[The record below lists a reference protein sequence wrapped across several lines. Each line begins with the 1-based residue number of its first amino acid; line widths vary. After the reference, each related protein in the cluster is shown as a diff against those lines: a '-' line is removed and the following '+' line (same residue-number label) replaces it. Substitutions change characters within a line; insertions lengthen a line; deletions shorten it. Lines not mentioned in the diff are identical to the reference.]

1 MMGFRW
7 LTCALVVAAAAVCL
21 SAADDSGVRG
31 HVRDPEGLPLPGVAI
46 TIIKAAGAARPQGAP
61 VTTDAEGTFF
71 IRLPPGSYRVRAT
84 LEGFEP
90 IDRPITVTTGASL
103 QLDLQMR
110 LAGVKEQVTVKGD
123 TPQPVLGTPSPAAPV
138 TATREVVD
146 SGMLPNAQYD
156 DVLPL
161 LPNVVRGPDGLIAVA
176 GASAPQGGLLV
187 NGINLSD
194 PITGEAVLLL
204 PLEAIDSV
212 DVFSGG
218 YPAEAGRATGGVTS
232 VHTLAGADKRRW
244 SANSFFPRIKF
255 VGVGPHGV
263 DSWEPNVGLSG
274 PLFDGRL
281 SVEQAISYR
290 YNRNRFETLWG
301 EQESTY
307 AALMS
312 WTQAD
317 WRVSDR
323 NHLAATLSFD
333 PQRDDAAG
341 ITAFTSA
348 ASAPR
353 VRVGGWSVAL
363 TDRLT
368 VGDRS
373 TLDVRASAVRGRLAV
388 APTGTD
394 PYEVGHDITRGSYFD
409 RRDLDGTRSEI
420 SAAWG
425 WTAPSGDQVL
435 TGVSTATESIDG
447 TEGAGAIDLLNS
459 AGQLVRRVSFT
470 ASAVPVSADARQFGA
485 FIQDRWTPRSWLTLD
500 AGVRYDRSSTAHA
513 ALSPRAAW
521 TIKLPGGASTI
532 GGSVGMYADK
542 IPLSAYAF
550 ASGQPRVVQ
559 TWDATGALTSS
570 ILYTNVRSGT
580 WSTPTA
586 SRWDLEFDH
595 RLNQAWQVRAKY
607 QERHGRHELVVDPVV
622 DSSQSGSLVLGG
634 GGVSSARSLEMTAAY
649 RASGGGN
656 EVYLSYVRSQS
667 LGSSNTLAAVDGMFR
682 TAYVQASQVAPLR
695 ADVPH
700 RLLAWGVFHLPAR
713 ISVAP
718 FIEVRSGFP
727 FTPIDEIWNYAAPVG
742 SARLP
747 WFGALD
753 LYVNKEMVVSPRLP
767 EVRFGLKLYNV
778 ASVHTERDVQRD
790 LARSDYGQTYNP
802 IPRDFTFVFE
812 LLWGKK

>member
-1 MMGFRW
+1 MRFPW
-7 LTCALVVAAAAVCL
+7 LPRALIVAAAAVCL
-21 SAADDSGVRG
+21 AAADDSGVRG
-31 HVRDPEGLPLPGVAI
+31 YVRDPDGLPLPGVAI
-46 TIIKAAGAARPQGAP
+46 TIAVASGAALPAGTSA
-61 VTTDAEGTFF
+61 TTDAQGAFV
-71 IRLPPGSYRVRAT
+71 IRLPPGAYRIRAN
-84 LEGFEP
+84 LEGFAP
-90 IDRPITVTTGASL
+90 VDRPIAVTAGVSL
-103 QLDLQMR
+103 QVDLQMR
-110 LAGVKEQVTVKGD
+110 LAAVKEQVTVKGD
-123 TPQPVLGTPSPAAPV
+123 TPQAVLGPPSPDAPV

-146 SGMLPNAQYD
+146 TGMLPNNQYD

-232 VHTLAGADKRRW
+232 VHTLAGSDKRRW

-274 PLFDGRL
+274 PLFGGRL
-281 SVEQAISYR
+281 SVEQAVSYR
-290 YNRNRFETLWG
+290 YDRNRFETLWG

-307 AALMS
+307 SALMS

-323 NHLAATLSFD
+323 NHVAATLSFD

-348 ASAPR
+348 ASAPQLR
-353 VRVGGWSVAL
+353 RGGWSVAL
-363 TDRLT
+363 ADRLT
-368 VGDRS
+368 VGERS

-388 APTGTD
+388 TPTGTD

-420 SAAWG
+420 SAVWG
-425 WTAPSGDQVL
+425 WTAPSGHQVL
-435 TGVSTATESIDG
+435 SGVSAATESIDG
-447 TEGAGAIDLLNS
+447 SEAAGAVDLLNS
-459 AGQLVRRVSFT
+459 AKQLVRRVSFT
-470 ASAVPVSADARQFGA
+470 VSAIPVSAGARQVGA
-485 FIQDRWTPRSWLTLD
+485 FAQDRWTVRSWFTLD
-500 AGVRYDRSSTAHA
+500 AGVRYDWSSTSRA
-513 ALSPRAAW
+513 ALSPRVAW
-521 TIKLPGGASTI
+521 TITLPDDASTL
-532 GGSVGMYADK
+532 GGSVGIYADK

-550 ASGQPRVVQ
+550 ASGQPRLMQ
-559 TWDATGALTSS
+559 TWDASGALTSS
-570 ILYTNVRSGT
+570 VLFTNVRTGT

-586 SRWDLEFDH
+586 LRWDLEFDH
-595 RLNQAWQVRAKY
+595 RLNQAWQVRVKY
-607 QERHGRHELVVDPVV
+607 QERYGRHELVVDPAV
-622 DSSQSGSLVLGG
+622 SPAQSGSLVLGDG
-634 GGVSSARSLEMTAAY
+634 GESSARSLETTAAY
-649 RASGGGN
+649 RGPGRGN
-656 EVYLSYVRSQS
+656 ELYLSYVHSRA
-667 LGSSNTLAAVDGMFR
+667 LGSSNTLAAVDGAFR
-682 TAYVQASQVAPLR
+682 DAYVQAGQVAPLP

-700 RLLAWGVFHLPAR
+700 RFLAWGVFHLPAR

-718 FIEVRSGFP
+718 FLEVRSGFP
-727 FTPIDEIWNYAAPVG
+727 FTPIDEVWTYAAPVN

-753 LYVNKEMVVSPRLP
+753 LYVNKEMVISPHLP

-778 ASVHTERDVQRD
+778 ASVHTERDVQQD

-812 LLWGKK
+812 LLWGKR

>member
-1 MMGFRW
+1 MGFR
-7 LTCALVVAAAAVCL
+7 LRVCALTLLAAVACL
-21 SAADDSGVRG
+21 AAADDSGVRG
-31 HVRDPEGLPLPGVAI
+31 RVRDPNGLPLPGVAI
-46 TIIKAAGAARPQGAP
+46 TITAASGTPLPAGASA
-61 VTTDAEGTFF
+61 TTDAEGAFF
-71 IRLPPGSYRVRAT
+71 IKLPPGAYHVRAN
-84 LEGFEP
+84 LEGFATVDQP
-90 IDRPITVTTGASL
+90 IAVAAGVAL
-103 QLDLQMR
+103 QVALRMR
-110 LAGVKEQVTVKGD
+110 LATVKEQVTVKGD
-123 TPQPVLGTPSPAAPV
+123 TPQSVLSEPSPAAPV

-146 SGMLPNAQYD
+146 TGMLPNSQYD

-218 YPAEAGRATGGVTS
+218 YSADAGRATGGVTS
-232 VHTLAGADKRRW
+232 VHTLAGSDKRRW
-244 SANSFFPRIKF
+244 SANSFFPRIRF

-263 DSWEPNVGLSG
+263 DSWEPNVGVSG
-274 PLFDGRL
+274 PLFGGRL
-281 SVEQAISYR
+281 SVEQAVSYR
-290 YNRNRFETLWG
+290 YDRNRFETLWG

-307 AALMS
+307 SALMS

-323 NHLAATLSFD
+323 NHVVATLSFD
-333 PQRDDAAG
+333 PQRADAAN

-348 ASAPR
+348 ESAPQLR
-353 VRVGGWSVAL
+353 RGGWSVTLA
-363 TDRLT
+363 DRLT
-368 VGDRS
+368 IGERS
-373 TLDVRASAVRGRLAV
+373 TLDVRVSAVRGRLAV
-388 APTGTD
+388 TPTGTD

-409 RRDLDGTRSEI
+409 RRDLDGTRSEV

-425 WTAPSGDQVL
+425 WTAPSGHQVL
-435 TGVSTATESIDG
+435 VGLSATTESI
-447 TEGAGAIDLLNS
+447 EGSEAAGAVDLLNS
-459 AGQLVRRVSFT
+459 AGQLVRRVSFMP
-470 ASAVPVSADARQFGA
+470 SAVPVSAGAGQVGA
-485 FIQDRWTPRSWLTLD
+485 FAQDRWTVRPWFTLD
-500 AGVRYDRSSTAHA
+500 AGVRYDWATTSGAT
-513 ALSPRAAW
+513 LSPRVAW
-521 TIKLPGGASTI
+521 TIELPDGTSTV
-532 GGSVGMYADK
+532 GGSAGIYADK

-550 ASGQPRVVQ
+550 AGEQPRLVQ

-570 ILYTNVRSGT
+570 VLFTNVRTGT
-580 WSTPTA
+580 WPTPIA

-595 RLNQAWQVRAKY
+595 RLNQAWQVRVKY
-607 QERHGRHELVVDPVV
+607 QERHGQHELVADPVV
-622 DSSQSGSLVLGG
+622 NSPQSGALVLGDG
-634 GGVSSARSLEMTAAY
+634 GESSARSLEMTAAY
-649 RASGGGN
+649 REPGPGN
-656 EVYLSYVRSQS
+656 ELYLSYVRART
-667 LGSSNTLAAVDGMFR
+667 LGSSNTLAAVDGAFR
-682 TAYVQASQVAPLR
+682 DPYVQSGEVAPLP

-700 RLLAWGVFHLPAR
+700 RVLVWGVFHLPAR

-718 FIEVRSGFP
+718 FLEVRSGFP
-727 FTPIDEIWNYAAPVG
+727 YTPIDEVWTNAAPVN

-753 LYVNKEMVVSPRLP
+753 VYVNKEMVLSPRLP

-790 LARSDYGQTYNP
+790 LVRSDFGQTYNP

-812 LLWGKK
+812 LLWGKR

>member
-1 MMGFRW
+1 MGFRW
-7 LTCALVVAAAAVCL
+7 LTRAMVVATTAVCL
-21 SAADDSGVRG
+21 AAADDSGVRG
-31 HVRDPEGLPLPGVAI
+31 HVRDPDGLPLPGVAV
-46 TIIKAAGAARPQGAP
+46 TIATASGAALPTGAAA
-61 VTTDAEGTFF
+61 TTDAEGAFF
-71 IRLPPGSYRVRAT
+71 IRLPPGAYRIRAK
-84 LEGFEP
+84 LEGFASVDQP
-90 IDRPITVTTGASL
+90 IAVTAGISL
-103 QLDLQMR
+103 QVDLQMR
-110 LAGVKEQVTVKGD
+110 LASVKEHVTVRAD

-146 SGMLPNAQYD
+146 TGMLPNSQYD
-156 DVLPL
+156 DILPL

-187 NGINLSD
+187 NAVNLSD

-212 DVFSGG
+212 DVYSGG

-232 VHTLAGADKRRW
+232 VHTRAGADKPRW
-244 SANSFFPRIKF
+244 SANSFFPRIRF

-263 DSWEPNVGLSG
+263 DSWEPNAGISG
-274 PLFDGRL
+274 PLFGGRL
-281 SVEQAISYR
+281 LVEQAVSYR
-290 YNRNRFETLWG
+290 YDRSRFETLWG

-307 AALMS
+307 KALMS

-323 NHLAATLSFD
+323 NHVAATLSFD
-333 PQRDDAAG
+333 PQRADAAA

-348 ASAPR
+348 ASAPQMQL
-353 VRVGGWSVAL
+353 GGWSVAL
-363 TDRLT
+363 ADRLT
-368 VGDRS
+368 VGERS

-388 APTGTD
+388 TPTGTD

-409 RRDLDGTRSEI
+409 RRDLDGTRSEV

-425 WTAPSGDQVL
+425 WTAPSGHQVL
-435 TGVSTATESIDG
+435 SGVSAATESIDG
-447 TEGAGAIDLLNS
+447 SEGAGAVDLLNS
-459 AGQLVRRVSFT
+459 AGQLVRRVSFMP
-470 ASAVPVSADARQFGA
+470 SPVPVSAGARQVGA
-485 FIQDRWTPRSWLTLD
+485 FAQDRWTARSWFTLD
-500 AGVRYDRSSTAHA
+500 AGVRYDWSSTSRA
-513 ALSPRAAW
+513 ALSPRVAW
-521 TIKLPGGASTI
+521 TIKLPDGASTL
-532 GGSVGMYADK
+532 GGSAGIYADK

-550 ASGQPRVVQ
+550 ASGQPRLVQ
-559 TWDATGALTSS
+559 TWDAGGVLTSS
-570 ILYTNVRSGT
+570 VLFTNVRTGT

-595 RLNQAWQVRAKY
+595 RLNQAWQVRVKY

-622 DSSQSGSLVLGG
+622 SSPQAGSLVLGDG
-634 GGVSSARSLEMTAAY
+634 GESSARSLEMTAAY
-649 RASGGGN
+649 RGPGRRN
-656 EVYLSYVRSQS
+656 ELYLSYVQS
-667 LGSSNTLAAVDGMFR
+667 RALGSSNTLAAVDGALR
-682 TAYVQASQVAPLR
+682 DAYVQAGQVAPLP

-700 RLLAWGVFHLPAR
+700 RFLAWGVFHLPAR

-718 FIEVRSGFP
+718 FLEVRSGFP
-727 FTPIDEIWNYAAPVG
+727 FTPIDELWAYAAPVN

-753 LYVNKEMVVSPRLP
+753 LYVNKEMVISPRLP

-790 LARSDYGQTYNP
+790 LARPDYGQTYNP

-812 LLWGKK
+812 LLWGRQ